1 MLSLRHW
8 AGGGA
13 AIALLLAG
21 MWAGERLASAS
32 ALRAR
37 AVAAEQAALRA
48 TAQRQAEMERLRTEA
63 GLDLALGKVV
73 DDARDMD
80 DRAIVFDAGRMR
92 QLFPAR

>member
-1 MLSLRHW
+1 MLSLRYW
-8 AGGGA
+8 AGGSA

-21 MWAGERLASAS
+21 MWAGDRLATAA

-37 AVAAEQAALRA
+37 AAAAEQAALRSA
-48 TAQRQAEMERLRTEA
+48 ALRHAEMERLRAEA

-80 DRAIVFDAGRMR
+80 DRAVVFDAGRMR
-92 QLFPAR
+92 QLFPAQ